1 MNSTYCQHRQ
11 HNRRECL
18 LDEKAIIE
26 KRLHQ
31 LGYDGDCAYEK
42 ALVSFYSSRLEECNR
57 QLELN
62 S

>member
-1 MNSTYCQHRQ
+1 MNSPNCQSHHSSKRD
-11 HNRRECL
+11 CL
-18 LDEKAIIE
+18 LDEKATIE

-42 ALVSFYSSRLEECNR
+42 ALVSFYSNRLEECNR
-57 QLELN
+57 QLELD